1 MRITIRLPDD
11 MGEEVKRRTDNVSA
25 YVQAAIAEKLRRA
38 ERDAARQQL
47 LRYAGTGIDSTID
60 AENQRERREGD
71 RDRSNG

>member
-25 YVQAAIAEKLRRA
+25 YVQAAIAEKLRCA

-47 LRYAGTGIDSTID
+47 LRYAGTGIDPTID
-60 AENQRERREGD
+60 AENQRGRREGD